1 MGPVTLRTAR
11 LVLRPFELT
20 DVDDVFAYARD
31 PVWGRF
37 LPVPS
42 PYEYKHAAEYVARSV
57 LTSWST
63 APVFAMCLDGK
74 VVGAINIGIH
84 ARNATAEMG
93 YSISQEHWGKGLVA
107 EAVSKGMTWTFEA
120 FDLAKI
126 TAETDVANG
135 QSWRVM
141 EKLGMTREGVLR
153 SERPSDAHPGSR
165 QDVVVYSILREE
177 HNQCANRDVP

>member
-1 MGPVTLRTAR
+1 MSPVTLRTAR
-11 LVLRPFELT
+11 LVLRPFELA

-31 PVWGRF
+31 PEWGRF

-42 PYEYKHAAEYVARSV
+42 PYGYKHAVEYVARSV

-63 APVFAMCLDGK
+63 APVFAMCLDGQ
-74 VVGAINIGIH
+74 VVGAIDIEVH

-93 YSISQEHWGKGLVA
+93 YSISREHWGQGLVV
-107 EAVSKGMTWTFEA
+107 EAVSEGMTWAFDA

-126 TAETDVANG
+126 TAETDVGNV

-141 EKLGMTREGVLR
+141 EKLGMMREGVLR
-153 SERPSDAHPGSR
+153 SERPSDADPGGR

-177 HNQCANRDVP
+177 HNQTKL